1 MNKYK
6 LLILICFFLITI
18 TLPKVTASVNSMN
31 LLGKVIILDSGHGGV
46 DAGATGNQI
55 IEKDLNNRDINEL
68 YLTTIEPIHLDREET
83 VPGYFTYVGDKELP
97 KLIDFNY
104 RPGVINVRDM
114 FGNIIQIGSR
124 TKAKLQKYRKATCK
138 DYIAWVKNNRI
149 YVDGDSNQL
158 EYISVD
164 VIAEDPTELNA
175 CFDPDSE
182 FPIPSAMI
190 PTITQMILERELR
203 FMITMPSDD
212 TNDAHDDT
220 QNRVSNK

>member
-1 MNKYK
+1 MTLNQLVDNI
-6 LLILICFFLITI
+6 LLIARNNNITESEHLSRI
-18 TLPKVTASVNSMN
+18 
-31 LLGKVIILDSGHGGV
+31 
-46 DAGATGNQI
+46 Q
-55 IEKDLNNRDINEL
+55 IEKWIIGYRAMLIKQDIDKGRDINEL

-175 CFDPDSE
+175 CFDPDNE

>member
-1 MNKYK
+1 MTLNQLVDNI
-6 LLILICFFLITI
+6 LLIARNNNIAESEHLSRI
-18 TLPKVTASVNSMN
+18 
-31 LLGKVIILDSGHGGV
+31 
-46 DAGATGNQI
+46 Q
-55 IEKDLNNRDINEL
+55 IEKWIIGYRAMLIKQDIDKDRDINDM

-175 CFDPDSE
+175 CFDPDNE

-220 QNRVSNK
+220 QNRVSDK

>member
-1 MNKYK
+1 MTLNQLVDNI
-6 LLILICFFLITI
+6 LLIARNNNIAESEHLSRI
-18 TLPKVTASVNSMN
+18 
-31 LLGKVIILDSGHGGV
+31 
-46 DAGATGNQI
+46 Q
-55 IEKDLNNRDINEL
+55 IEKWIIGYRAMLIKQDIDKGRDINEL

-164 VIAEDPTELNA
+164 IIAEDPTELNA
-175 CFDPDSE
+175 CFDPDNE

>member
-1 MNKYK
+1 MTLNQLVDNI
-6 LLILICFFLITI
+6 LLIARNNNIAESEHLSRI
-18 TLPKVTASVNSMN
+18 
-31 LLGKVIILDSGHGGV
+31 
-46 DAGATGNQI
+46 Q
-55 IEKDLNNRDINEL
+55 IEKWIIGYRAMLIKQDIDKGRDINEL

-175 CFDPDSE
+175 CFDPDNE

-220 QNRVSNK
+220 QNRASNK

>member
-1 MNKYK
+1 MTLNQLIDNI
-6 LLILICFFLITI
+6 LLIARNNNIAESEHLSR
-18 TLPKVTASVNSMN
+18 V
-31 LLGKVIILDSGHGGV
+31 
-46 DAGATGNQI
+46 Q
-55 IEKDLNNRDINEL
+55 IEKWIIGYRAMLIKQDIDKDRDINDM

-175 CFDPDSE
+175 CFDPDNE

>member
-1 MNKYK
+1 MTLNQLVDNI
-6 LLILICFFLITI
+6 LLIARNNNIAESEHLSR
-18 TLPKVTASVNSMN
+18 V
-31 LLGKVIILDSGHGGV
+31 
-46 DAGATGNQI
+46 Q
-55 IEKDLNNRDINEL
+55 IEKWIIGYRAMLIRQDIDKDRDINDM

-175 CFDPDSE
+175 CFDPDNE

-220 QNRVSNK
+220 QNRVSDK

>member
-1 MNKYK
+1 MTLNQLVDNI
-6 LLILICFFLITI
+6 LLIARNNNIAESEHLSR
-18 TLPKVTASVNSMN
+18 K
-31 LLGKVIILDSGHGGV
+31 
-46 DAGATGNQI
+46 Q
-55 IEKDLNNRDINEL
+55 IEKWIIGYRAMLIKQDIDKGRDINEL

-175 CFDPDSE
+175 CFDPDNE

-220 QNRVSNK
+220 QNRVSDK

>member
-1 MNKYK
+1 MTLNQLIDNI
-6 LLILICFFLITI
+6 LLIARNNNIAESEHLSR
-18 TLPKVTASVNSMN
+18 A
-31 LLGKVIILDSGHGGV
+31 
-46 DAGATGNQI
+46 Q
-55 IEKDLNNRDINEL
+55 IEKWIIGYRAMLIKQDIDKGRDINEL

-158 EYISVD
+158 EYVSVD
-164 VIAEDPTELNA
+164 VIAEDPTELKA

>member
-1 MNKYK
+1 MTLNQLVDNI
-6 LLILICFFLITI
+6 LLIARNNNIAESEHLSRI
-18 TLPKVTASVNSMN
+18 
-31 LLGKVIILDSGHGGV
+31 
-46 DAGATGNQI
+46 Q
-55 IEKDLNNRDINEL
+55 IEKWIIGYRAMLIKQDIDKGRDINEL

-175 CFDPDSE
+175 CFDPDNE

-220 QNRVSNK
+220 QNRVSDK

>member
-1 MNKYK
+1 MTLNQLVDNI
-6 LLILICFFLITI
+6 LLIARNNNIAESEHLSRI
-18 TLPKVTASVNSMN
+18 
-31 LLGKVIILDSGHGGV
+31 
-46 DAGATGNQI
+46 Q
-55 IEKDLNNRDINEL
+55 IEKWIIGYRAMLIKQDIDTGRDINEL

-175 CFDPDSE
+175 CFDPDNE

-220 QNRVSNK
+220 QNRVSDK

>member
-1 MNKYK
+1 MTLNQLVDNI
-6 LLILICFFLITI
+6 LLIARNNNIAESEHLSRI
-18 TLPKVTASVNSMN
+18 
-31 LLGKVIILDSGHGGV
+31 
-46 DAGATGNQI
+46 Q
-55 IEKDLNNRDINEL
+55 IEKWLIGYRAMLIKQDIDKGRDINEL

-175 CFDPDSE
+175 CFDPDNE

-212 TNDAHDDT
+212 TNNAHDDT

>member
-1 MNKYK
+1 MTLNQLVDNI
-6 LLILICFFLITI
+6 LLIARNNNIAESEHLSRI
-18 TLPKVTASVNSMN
+18 
-31 LLGKVIILDSGHGGV
+31 
-46 DAGATGNQI
+46 Q
-55 IEKDLNNRDINEL
+55 IEKWIIGYRAMLIKQDIDKGRDINEL

-175 CFDPDSE
+175 CFDPDNE

>member
-1 MNKYK
+1 MTLNQLVDNI
-6 LLILICFFLITI
+6 LLIARNNNIAESEHLSRI
-18 TLPKVTASVNSMN
+18 
-31 LLGKVIILDSGHGGV
+31 
-46 DAGATGNQI
+46 Q
-55 IEKDLNNRDINEL
+55 IEKWIIGYRAMLIKQDIDKGRDINEL
-68 YLTTIEPIHLDREET
+68 YLTTIEPIHLDHEET

-175 CFDPDSE
+175 CFDPDNE

>member
-1 MNKYK
+1 MTLNQLVDNI
-6 LLILICFFLITI
+6 LLIARNNNIAESEHLSRI
-18 TLPKVTASVNSMN
+18 
-31 LLGKVIILDSGHGGV
+31 
-46 DAGATGNQI
+46 Q
-55 IEKDLNNRDINEL
+55 IEKWIIGYRAMLIKQDIDKGRDINEL

-124 TKAKLQKYRKATCK
+124 AKAKLQKYRKATCK

-175 CFDPDSE
+175 CFDPDNE

>member
-1 MNKYK
+1 MTLNQLVDNI
-6 LLILICFFLITI
+6 LLIARNNNIAESEHLSRI
-18 TLPKVTASVNSMN
+18 
-31 LLGKVIILDSGHGGV
+31 
-46 DAGATGNQI
+46 Q
-55 IEKDLNNRDINEL
+55 IEKWIIGYRAMLIKQDIDKGRDINEL

-114 FGNIIQIGSR
+114 FGNMIQIGSR

-175 CFDPDSE
+175 CFDPDNE

>member
-1 MNKYK
+1 MTLNQLIDNI
-6 LLILICFFLITI
+6 LLIARNNNIAESEHLSRAQVEKWIIGYRAMLIKQDID
-18 TLPKVTASVNSMN
+18 K
-31 LLGKVIILDSGHGGV
+31 G
-46 DAGATGNQI
+46 
-55 IEKDLNNRDINEL
+55 RDINEL

-164 VIAEDPTELNA
+164 VIAEDPTELKA

>member
-1 MNKYK
+1 MTLNQLVDNI
-6 LLILICFFLITI
+6 LLIARNNNIAESEHLSRI
-18 TLPKVTASVNSMN
+18 
-31 LLGKVIILDSGHGGV
+31 
-46 DAGATGNQI
+46 Q
-55 IEKDLNNRDINEL
+55 IEKWIIGYRAMLIKQDIDKGRDINEL

-114 FGNIIQIGSR
+114 FGNIIQIGSC

-175 CFDPDSE
+175 CFDPDNE

>member
-1 MNKYK
+1 MTLNQLVDNI
-6 LLILICFFLITI
+6 LLIARNNNIAESEHLSRI
-18 TLPKVTASVNSMN
+18 
-31 LLGKVIILDSGHGGV
+31 
-46 DAGATGNQI
+46 Q
-55 IEKDLNNRDINEL
+55 IEKWIIGYRAMLIKQDIDKGRDINEL

-175 CFDPDSE
+175 CFVPDSE

>member
-1 MNKYK
+1 MTLNQLVDNI
-6 LLILICFFLITI
+6 LLIARNNNIAESEHLSR
-18 TLPKVTASVNSMN
+18 V
-31 LLGKVIILDSGHGGV
+31 
-46 DAGATGNQI
+46 Q
-55 IEKDLNNRDINEL
+55 IEKWIIGYRAMLIKQDIDKGRDINEL

-175 CFDPDSE
+175 CFDPDNE

-203 FMITMPSDD
+203 FMITVPSDD

-220 QNRVSNK
+220 QNRVSDK

>member
-1 MNKYK
+1 MTLNQLVDNI
-6 LLILICFFLITI
+6 LLIARNNNIAESEHLSRAQIETWIIGYRAMLIKQDID
-18 TLPKVTASVNSMN
+18 K
-31 LLGKVIILDSGHGGV
+31 G
-46 DAGATGNQI
+46 
-55 IEKDLNNRDINEL
+55 RDINEL

-114 FGNIIQIGSR
+114 FGNVIQIGSR

-175 CFDPDSE
+175 CFDPDNE